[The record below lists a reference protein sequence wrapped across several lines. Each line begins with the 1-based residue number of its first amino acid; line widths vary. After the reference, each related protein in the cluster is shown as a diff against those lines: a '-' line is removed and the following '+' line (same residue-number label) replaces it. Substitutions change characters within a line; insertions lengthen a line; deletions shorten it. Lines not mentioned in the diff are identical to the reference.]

1 MKEDFEDKYLG
12 LPTSEGRI
20 TKGKLEVIQAKLV
33 KRLMLW
39 GDLTQGGKEIMI
51 KAVAQALPTFI
62 MSVFKLPM
70 ALCDDLTRLI
80 RDFWWGSER
89 GKWKMHWVS
98 WDVLVHP
105 KPHGGMGFRDMR
117 IFNQALLDQ

>member
-12 LPTSEGRI
+12 LPTLEGCIR
-20 TKGKLEVIQAKLV
+20 KGKLEVIQAKLV

-51 KAVAQALPTFI
+51 KAMAQALPTFI

-89 GKWKMHWVS
+89 GKRKMHWVS
-98 WDVLVHP
+98 WDVLVRP

-117 IFNQALLDQ
+117 IFNQDLLAR